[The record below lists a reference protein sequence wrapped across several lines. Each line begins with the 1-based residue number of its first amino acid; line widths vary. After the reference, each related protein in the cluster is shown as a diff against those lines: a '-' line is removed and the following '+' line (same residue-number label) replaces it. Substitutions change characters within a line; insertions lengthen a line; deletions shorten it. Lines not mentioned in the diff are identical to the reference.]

1 MKRLSLV
8 FLCAAALV
16 LALPAAAQA
25 LTFNKAVDKLVRH
38 GYSQRLERAMIDF
51 RSTPLGFRWAGS
63 SADNAAAQYMAA
75 QMTAAGLVNVKLEPV
90 PVDAW
95 TFEGASIRVG
105 GKTMQAT
112 SYPGVPPT
120 PAEGVSGQ
128 VVIIPGAAA
137 AADFAAAG
145 DVNGKIVV
153 INFDSSD
160 WWLNFP
166 AAEAGVRGA
175 KAVVLIYSKKYPGYH
190 GAPNAFGSNDPG
202 YTFTSPPIV
211 WLPSQSATWL
221 KKQVAKRPTIATV
234 TLRASFK
241 MADFQNV
248 EAGGVAY
255 NVVGEYPGAST
266 DGKKI
271 VLGSHHDSHFTGAL
285 DNVSAC
291 VAQLTIAKAM
301 KMSGYK
307 PAHTVVFLSTT
318 AEEWGYTD
326 CNYDWLVGSTYSI
339 QHTHPDWGGN
349 VLAMLNMELLGYKAG
364 HLWYTASPE
373 LKPWIVAEMKAH
385 PNLVGGK
392 GAVYTPD
399 DSNNGLWFS
408 YNDQWPLAASGIP
421 GACAWTPTDYFWSHY
436 YHTNYD
442 NITKLSY
449 SFLAKNVK
457 FQFELARSIDGGL
470 LPYRLSAQ
478 ASPLAKMAKGD
489 FAGEGVDATA
499 AGDFQAAAK
508 AYAAAAARF
517 DARRRHVKVADVAAA
532 NEALLGI
539 EKKLNSNLTALDV
552 WDDTIYPFQQSMV
565 DLVGM
570 NGAVKLLSKSPADY
584 AGALE
589 ALGSVNLT
597 WYGSNFSDSVYRTNL
612 LQREPTYPKANMAV
626 LGHMA
631 MTLDVMP
638 EYRDV
643 LAKKDVAPIV
653 ASLKAKIVAEAA
665 DVASR
670 LKTLTTVLTDVTAQI
685 ESITP

>member
-1 MKRLSLV
+1 MKRLSL
-8 FLCAAALV
+8 FLVCAAALV

-38 GYSQRLERAMIDF
+38 GYPERLEKTLTGI

-63 SADNAAAQYMAA
+63 PADTAAAQYLAA

-95 TFEGASIRVG
+95 TFEGASVKVG
-105 GKTMQAT
+105 TRTMQAT

-120 PAEGVSGQ
+120 PAEGVTGQ
-128 VVIIPGAAA
+128 VVLIPNNAT

-145 DVNGKIVV
+145 DLTGKIVV
-153 INFDSSD
+153 VNFDSAD

-166 AAEAGVRGA
+166 AAEAGVHGA
-175 KAVVLIYSKKYPGYH
+175 KAVILIYDKKYPGYH

-221 KKQVAKRPTIATV
+221 KKQVAKAATTATV
-234 TLRASFK
+234 TLQASYK
-241 MADFQNV
+241 MANFADVQ
-248 EAGGVAY
+248 AGGVAY
-255 NVVGEYPGAST
+255 NVVGEYPGTGT

-271 VLGSHHDSHFTGAL
+271 VFGSHHDSHFTGAL

-291 VAQLTIAKAM
+291 VAELTIARAM
-301 KMSGYK
+301 NLSGYK

-318 AEEWGYTD
+318 AEEWGYTN

-339 QHTHPDWGGN
+339 QKTHPDWAGN
-349 VLAMLNMELLGYKAG
+349 VLAMLNSELLGYKAG

-373 LKPWIVAEMKAH
+373 LKPWILAEMKAH

-399 DSNNGLWFS
+399 NAANGLWFS
-408 YNDQWPLAASGIP
+408 YNDEWPLAAVGIP
-421 GACAWTPTDYFWSHY
+421 GACAWTPNDYFWTHY

-442 NITKLSY
+442 NISKVSY

-457 FQFELARSIDGGL
+457 FQFQLARSIDKGL
-470 LPYRLSAQ
+470 LPYRLA
-478 ASPLAKMAKGD
+478 AAATPLVRA
-489 FAGEGVDATA
+489 FAVSFPSVDATVLKDCLMA
-499 AGDFQAAAK
+499 AIDYQ
-508 AYAAAAARF
+508 AAAARF
-517 DARRRHVKVADVAAA
+517 DARRKHVKAADVPAA
-532 NEALLGI
+532 NEVLLAV

-552 WDDTIYPFQQSMV
+552 WDDTVYPFQQSMV
-565 DLVGM
+565 DLTGM
-570 NGAVKLLSKSPADY
+570 NAAVAALGKSPAAY
-584 AGALE
+584 ASALE
-589 ALGSVNLT
+589 ALGGVNLT
-597 WYGSNFSDSVYRTNL
+597 WYGANFSDSVYQTNL
-612 LQREPTYPKANMAV
+612 QQRVPTYAKANMAV

-643 LAKKDVAPIV
+643 LAKKDAAPII
-653 ASLKAKIVAEAA
+653 ASLKAKISLEAA

-670 LKTLTTVLTDVTAQI
+670 LQTLTTVLTDVAAQI
-685 ESITP
+685 KAITP